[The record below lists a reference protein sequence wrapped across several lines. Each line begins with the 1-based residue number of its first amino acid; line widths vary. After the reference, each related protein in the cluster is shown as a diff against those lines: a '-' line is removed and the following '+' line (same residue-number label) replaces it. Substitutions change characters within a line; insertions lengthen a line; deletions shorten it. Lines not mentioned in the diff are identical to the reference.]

1 MKQHKTPDEKQ
12 GKKIQQQFGKKR
24 AQHKKRALDFFS
36 MANFVDQ
43 AFGIDKDELK
53 KQISFNGY
61 HTSSSSTPQVNTSRN
76 LFYTNKKKEFFSR
89 LYQHHLIN

>member
-24 AQHKKRALDFFS
+24 AQHKQRALDFFS

-53 KQISFNGY
+53 KQILSNGY

-76 LFYTNKKKEFFSR
+76 LFYTNKKKNSFLDFTN
-89 LYQHHLIN
+89 II